1 MRNTKILFYGPI
13 SSGDLNHKLA
23 QGNLHSA
30 LRDQQQLPKLLHGI
44 LGDDSLTNKLLSVLS
59 FLLLEN
65 KRGISHSICLTK
77 LINIV
82 LVENKQSGSFSSK
95 VLVMRTKQYKKFMSL
110 LQSKKRRT
118 TLRGSLFW
126 AKIFIGITIPF
137 VFDRTTVYQ
146 NSKCSCVPREKPAN
160 HIKVE

>member
-23 QGNLHSA
+23 QGNLYSA

-82 LVENKQSGSFSSK
+82 LVENK
-95 VLVMRTKQYKKFMSL
+95 
-110 LQSKKRRT
+110 
-118 TLRGSLFW
+118 
-126 AKIFIGITIPF
+126 
-137 VFDRTTVYQ
+137 
-146 NSKCSCVPREKPAN
+146 
-160 HIKVE
+160 